1 MYALKQEEFFSYVDS
16 VISDGKAA
24 HAYLVAGAGEEERE
38 GAVLYFVKR
47 LLCRENF
54 PDFCNCSDCRKA
66 DNLSHPDVLAV
77 SVKEDATVIKVEQVR
92 ELKAWAYVK
101 PLEAVCKVVIFKNPE
116 LLTLEGANAL
126 LKVLEEPPQNLYF
139 VFTSANSAKVLD
151 TIYSRLIEVKLKN
164 DSIADIH
171 SVLLKDGLDDKEA
184 RLLSEFS
191 LGSLMRARKLAENSF
206 YKKNSA
212 VAESFFSEGIVSFFD
227 YNFSSNEEFLDFL
240 HILYLLFRDILYA
253 KSGDVEN
260 IVNME
265 FKSEI
270 TSFSKSVK
278 SDTIIRFM
286 ERIDKSMEF
295 IDKRANKKMILAS
308 LVSEFVI

>member
-270 TSFSKSVK
+270 TSFSKNVK